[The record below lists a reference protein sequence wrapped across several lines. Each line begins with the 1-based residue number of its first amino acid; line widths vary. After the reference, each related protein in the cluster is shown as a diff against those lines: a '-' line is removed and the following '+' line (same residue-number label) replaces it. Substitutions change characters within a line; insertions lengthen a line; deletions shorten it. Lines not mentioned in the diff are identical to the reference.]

1 MLIDFFQLNS
11 SYQEAFRISAHN
23 GLAADLH
30 ELILTPEGTALI
42 TVYEPLE
49 KDLGSL
55 KEREAGSE
63 PTFIWDCLFQEID
76 VVTDELLF
84 EWRASEHYDVESS
97 FHNLGDKGSLD
108 DPFDYFHI
116 NSIQKDEFGNYL
128 ISARYTHSVTYIDG
142 ETGEVLWVLGGT
154 RNQFTDLSDGN
165 ATDFAWQHDARF
177 HSLEDF
183 PELMSK
189 DIQEGQR
196 NEKHNGQ
203 VTKLLTVFDNAA
215 EDMIINNVLSRG
227 LLLEISFP
235 NPNVEDHNSSSK
247 EYTARFIRSFDHP
260 SNVLSSSQG
269 SLQVIPSTNENQ
281 DPKIMIGYGYN
292 AVFTEYD
299 SNGTVLCDTRF
310 GTNLTWTHGEVQSYR
325 AFKFPWVGKPVDSP
339 SAVMAEDGEAIYVS
353 WNGATEVQRWILEH
367 STSLLADAK
376 WQKLVTVEKHGFE
389 NELEFDQDTS
399 HRFLR
404 VRAVDKHSGT
414 LGTSRIFDLGWP
426 SGIADTIPGLHG
438 STQWSPT
445 ILGVLFVCSFFTIAA
460 VYAITQQLWRWNRNR
475 RVRNRGLYLYS
486 PVLPETTEV
495 EHEHV

>member
-1 MLIDFFQLNS
+1 MTFQLNS

-23 GLAADLH
+23 GFAADLH

-55 KEREAGSE
+55 KERQDDSE

-76 VVTDELLF
+76 IVNDKLLF
-84 EWRASEHYDVESS
+84 EWRASEHYDIESS
-97 FHNLGDKGSLD
+97 YHNLGDKGTVD

-142 ETGEVLWVLGGT
+142 KTGEILWVLGGT
-154 RNQFTDLSDGN
+154 LNQFTDLSDGN

-183 PELMSK
+183 PELMSQK
-189 DIQEGQR
+189 IQALR
-196 NEKHNGQ
+196 TEKHKGQ
-203 VTKLLTVFDNAA
+203 LTKLLTVFDNAA

-227 LLLEISFP
+227 LLLEVSFP
-235 NPNVEDHNSSSK
+235 DPSVANHNASSK
-247 EYTARFIRSFDHP
+247 EYTARFIQSFDHP

-269 SLQVIPSTNENQ
+269 SLQVIPSAHKGE

-299 SNGTVLCDTRF
+299 TNGTVLCDTRF
-310 GTNLTWTHGEVQSYR
+310 GTKYSWTFGEVQSYR
-325 AFKFPWVGKPVDSP
+325 AFKFPWVGRPADPP

-367 STSLLADAK
+367 SISTTTDAK

-389 NELEFDQDTS
+389 NELEFDQDTA

-404 VRAVDKHSGT
+404 VRAVDSHSRT
-414 LGTSRIFDLGWP
+414 LGVSQVFDLGWP
-426 SGIADTIPGLHG
+426 SSIADAIPGLPG
-438 STQWSPT
+438 STKWSPT
-445 ILGVLFVCSFFTIAA
+445 KLVVVFLCNFLLIAVA
-460 VYAITQQLWRWNRNR
+460 YEVTRRLWRWNRNR
-475 RVRNRGLYLYS
+475 RLRNRGLFLYS

-495 EHEHV
+495 EHV